1 MSKAKGY
8 FLFLLIGLIIG
19 LIAGAWLAPNF
30 LRTPK
35 SGTAPQSR
43 SGQVEPQK
51 SAAAREM
58 MNAISSVFEQ
68 AASKVGSSCVA
79 IIAEQVVG
87 APSPAETADEPSK
100 EFSSKDLFKRF
111 VGQSPQG
118 QKRTISSLGSGVI
131 VSADGTI
138 LTNNHVVSKAE
149 KLFVALR
156 NKITYP
162 AKIIGADPETDLA
175 VIKIEATE
183 LPAASLGDSDE
194 VKVGQWV
201 IAVGNPLQM
210 MHTVTAGI
218 ISAKGRSSVGLAEF
232 EDFIQTD
239 ASINP
244 GNSGGALADLNGD
257 VIGINTAISS
267 LSGGNIGIGFAIPIN
282 MARQVMK
289 ALITEGK
296 VIRGFLGILPED
308 IDENRAKNFNLK
320 GAQGVFVAAVTPK
333 GPADQAGIEPGDV
346 IMTFHG
352 ARIRDATRLK
362 MMIAETA
369 PKTAVKIGLIRQ
381 GRPMEVTVIVA
392 EAPSER
398 GEPAP
403 TGISRE

>member
-1 MSKAKGY
+1 
-8 FLFLLIGLIIG
+8 
-19 LIAGAWLAPNF
+19 
-30 LRTPK
+30 
-35 SGTAPQSR
+35 
-43 SGQVEPQK
+43 
-51 SAAAREM
+51 

-68 AASKVGSSCVA
+68 AASKVGPSCVA
-79 IIAEQVVG
+79 IIAEQVV
-87 APSPAETADEPSK
+87 AVQSPLGTADDPSK
-100 EFSSKDLFKRF
+100 EFSGKDPFKRF
-111 VGQSPQG
+111 FGQPPPG
-118 QKRTISSLGSGVI
+118 QKRTIRSLGSGVI
-131 VSADGTI
+131 VSADGMI

-149 KLFVALR
+149 KLLVALR
-156 NKITYP
+156 DKKTFP
-162 AKIIGADPETDLA
+162 AEIIGTDPQTDLA
-175 VIKIEATE
+175 VIKIEAAD
-183 LPAASLGDSDE
+183 LPAASLGDSEE

-267 LSGGNIGIGFAIPIN
+267 LSGGSIGIGFAIPIN
-282 MARQVMK
+282 MVREVMK

-296 VIRGFLGILPED
+296 VIRGYLGFLPED
-308 IDENRAKNFNLK
+308 IDENQAKNFNLK
-320 GAQGVFVAAVTPK
+320 GAEGVFVAAVTPK

-352 ARIRDATRLK
+352 ARVRDATRLK

-369 PKTAVKIGLIRQ
+369 PKTVVKIGLIRQ
-381 GRPMEVTVIVA
+381 GRPVEVTVIPA

-398 GEPAP
+398 GEHVPEKP
-403 TGISRE
+403 RQSE